1 MRSRSVCSSLSSW
14 NQCVSIPMVLMAGV
28 QDIFRG
34 AFMMSKVCDSE
45 RKARLMVRMLWKRSY
60 RLGRDGKRL

>member
-34 AFMMSKVCDSE
+34 AFMMTQSLAFVCRFVVVAS
-45 RKARLMVRMLWKRSY
+45 
-60 RLGRDGKRL
+60 